1 MANGYMGKLLNV
13 DLTRGTFAEEALD
26 PALGRDYIGGYGLGA
41 RLLYDRI
48 PAGADPLGPQNI
60 LGFLTG
66 PLTGTPA
73 DHRIALH
80 GRGQVAQDRRRLGR
94 RQLRRPLR
102 PAPQVRR
109 LRRPALRR
117 HLPEAGLP
125 VRRRGHSRAAR
136 RGRPLGHGRLGAG
149 GPPGGAPRQGHPGL
163 LDRAG
168 RRAAGAHGL
177 HHERQGARG
186 RPLGPGRGHGR
197 QAPQVQSS
205 SRASSS
211 AGARRGTDEGAA
223 ARPTSSRPPAP
234 YEVFNRY
241 GTAGITHD
249 ARPERRR
256 AGEELGRGGARSTSP
271 PSGRGASATTP
282 WSGCRATSLTG
293 AGAARSPA
301 AAR

>member
-26 PALGRDYIGGYGLGA
+26 PALCRDYIGGYGLGA

-73 DHRIALH
+73 IIGSRFTVVGKSPKTAGGWGDANCGGHF
-80 GRGQVAQDRRRLGR
+80 G
-94 RQLRRPLR
+94 P
-102 PAPQVRR
+102 
-109 LRRPALRR
+109 
-117 HLPEAGLP
+117 HLKFAGFDGLLFGGISPTAGLP
-125 VRRRGHSRAAR
+125 VRRRGPGRAAR
-136 RGRPLGHGRLGAG
+136 RGRPLGHGGLGAG

-186 RPLGPGRGHGR
+186 RPLGPGRGHGG
-197 QAPQVQSS
+197 QAPQVRRRHGQ
-205 SRASSS
+205 AQG
-211 AGARRGTDEGAA
+211 AGARRGKDEGAA
-223 ARPTSSRPPAP
+223 ALLPQ
-234 YEVFNRY
+234 
-241 GTAGITHD
+241 AGHRRLRGLQPLRHGRHHPRR
-249 ARPERRR
+249 RPERRR
-256 AGEELGRGGARSTSP
+256 AGEELGRGRARSTSP

-293 AGAARSPA
+293 AGTARSPA
-301 AAR
+301 AGR